1 MSCLYYY
8 NDAPII
14 LYYHLVTTWPL
25 ALAIVDC
32 GIEIL
37 IKYIEHQERILYSRQ
52 IGKLG
57 NTGRGTTERMSVTVK
72 NTITVGEQR
81 Q

>member
-14 LYYHLVTTWPL
+14 LFYHLVTTWSL

-32 GIEIL
+32 GIEVL
-37 IKYIEHQERILYSRQ
+37 IKYIEHQERILYRRQ

-57 NTGRGTTERMSVTVK
+57 NAGR
-72 NTITVGEQR
+72 
-81 Q
+81 

>member
-8 NDAPII
+8 NDALII
-14 LYYHLVTTWPL
+14 LYYHLVTTWSL
-25 ALAIVDC
+25 ALATVDC
-32 GIEIL
+32 GIKVL

-57 NTGRGTTERMSVTVK
+57 NTGR
-72 NTITVGEQR
+72 
-81 Q
+81 